1 MMGRKPD
8 DVGSLFMSVHV
19 NRVAWSSAARSV
31 EYDIPI
37 VAPSYLRAL
46 IPRLLNDLVVS
57 LEHKNTLL
65 GQKGDSQDHLA
76 SPSCPSRLSSGEM
89 WFAFLLKS
97 ADTFQVI
104 GTLVDGLTQG
114 FDVFKDSGGNR
125 VGFRQDA
132 QLFFDDSQDEWGLG
146 GDALGKLIGER
157 F

>member
-65 GQKGDSQDHLA
+65 GQKGGFTG
-76 SPSCPSRLSSGEM
+76 PSRLS
-89 WFAFLLKS
+89 LLPKS
-97 ADTFQVI
+97 PIVRRNVVCVSPEKR
-104 GTLVDGLTQG
+104 GYLP
-114 FDVFKDSGGNR
+114 GNR
-125 VGFRQDA
+125 HSRRRSHA
-132 QLFFDDSQDEWGLG
+132 GL
-146 GDALGKLIGER
+146 R
-157 F
+157 CVQR